1 MYYSESSALIIV
13 DLQKDF
19 CPGGALAVKGG
30 DEIVSG
36 INRLMDK
43 RTFCSDSLGGQS
55 GLFRKIVLTA
65 DWHPAGHI
73 SFASAHN
80 LDPYSEKETN
90 GETINLW
97 PDHCIAETSGA
108 EFHSDLKTT
117 DADLILRKGRNIMMD
132 SYSAFFE
139 NDRKTPTGLAGYLR
153 DHGLKKVYICGLAM
167 DWCVYFS
174 AIDSVA
180 QGFETYV
187 IKDLTRAV
195 DLPSGYAL
203 EKEKEM
209 KKAGISLIESSFFK
223 AGRKQASC

>member
-13 DLQKDF
+13 DLQNDF

-36 INRLMDK
+36 INRLIGK

-55 GLFRKIVLTA
+55 GLFSKIVLTA
-65 DWHPAGHI
+65 DWHPEGHI
-73 SFASAHN
+73 SFASIHN
-80 LDPYSEKETN
+80 MDSYSEKAAN

-108 EFHSDLKTT
+108 EFHHDLKSA

-139 NDRKTPTGLAGYLR
+139 NDRKTPTGLAGYLK
-153 DHGLKKVYICGLAM
+153 DHKIKKVHICGLTL

-174 AIDSVA
+174 ALDSI
-180 QGFETYV
+180 QHGFDTYV
-187 IKDLTRAV
+187 ILDLTRAV
-195 DLPSGYAL
+195 DLPAGYAL
-203 EKEKEM
+203 EKGKEM
-209 KKAGISLIESSFFK
+209 KEAGITLIESSFFK
-223 AGRKQASC
+223 EM